1 LKDRIPPPSGDHAR
15 NLPARKFNP
24 MIRLLLSLFLL
35 MSSSGLVATDAQAKR
50 LGGGTTSGMKRQAP
64 PPQPAQPVPAQ
75 PAAIPGGAVAAPPP
89 TMAPPPRRS
98 WLGPIAGIAAGIG
111 LAALVS
117 HLGWGDGFGDIIVL
131 ALMAGMVWFAVR
143 ALMRRFAPAGGAAS
157 PMVARAGF
165 AEPAFGGPGAMPARR
180 DPAFGGGFGGP
191 AAAMPVAADG
201 LPPGFDKPGFEHFA
215 ERLFIRLQA
224 ANDAGMIDELRQHA
238 TPEMAET
245 FQREIQSRQG
255 PLQQTDVMQIRT
267 QLLAVEREAGDLIA
281 SVRFQGQVRE
291 DRTAALS
298 TPFDETWHLIRP
310 VDGSRDWLLA
320 GIAQGG

>member
-1 LKDRIPPPSGDHAR
+1 
-15 NLPARKFNP
+15 
-24 MIRLLLSLFLL
+24 MIRLLMSLFLL
-35 MSSSGLVATDAQAKR
+35 MMSAGIVATDAQAKR

-64 PPQPAQPVPAQ
+64 PPQPAQAVPAQ
-75 PAAIPGGAVAAPPP
+75 PAANPGGGAAPP
-89 TMAPPPRRS
+89 TTTVPPRRS

-131 ALMAGMVWFAVR
+131 LLMAGMVWFAVR
-143 ALMRRFAPAGGAAS
+143 ALMRRFSPGVGAGAAT
-157 PMVARAGF
+157 PTVRAGF
-165 AEPAFGGPGAMPARR
+165 SAPGFGGVGAMPVRR
-180 DPAFGGGFGGP
+180 DPAFAGGFGSAFGGGPGAP
-191 AAAMPVAADG
+191 AAALPVAANG

-224 ANDAGMIDELRQHA
+224 ANDAGMVDELREHS
-238 TPEMAET
+238 TPEMVQT

-255 PLQQTDVMQIRT
+255 PVQQTDVMQIRT
-267 QLLAVEREAGDLIA
+267 ELLAVEREAGDLIA
-281 SVRFQGQVRE
+281 SVRFQGLVRE
-291 DRTAALS
+291 DRSAAAL
-298 TPFDETWHLIRP
+298 TPFDETWHLVRP

>member
-1 LKDRIPPPSGDHAR
+1 
-15 NLPARKFNP
+15 

-35 MSSSGLVATDAQAKR
+35 MLSAGLVATDAQAKR
-50 LGGGTTSGMKRQAP
+50 LGGGATSGMKRQAP
-64 PPQPAQPVPAQ
+64 PPQPAQAAPTP
-75 PAAIPGGAVAAPPP
+75 PAANPGGAAAPPP
-89 TMAPPPRRS
+89 SMAPQRRS

-117 HLGWGDGFGDIIVL
+117 HLGLGDGFGDILVLIV
-131 ALMAGMVWFAVR
+131 MAGMVWLVVR
-143 ALMRRFAPAGGAAS
+143 ALMRRFSPGAGAAAS
-157 PMVARAGF
+157 PLVAQTGYAAPGF
-165 AEPAFGGPGAMPARR
+165 SGGGATSARLDPAFGGGFGGGNGAGFGGAS
-180 DPAFGGGFGGP
+180 GGGFGGP